1 MKYSTFSVLFF
12 IAAISA
18 NIHTAAG
25 QTINATMQNGSVRV
39 VTSRAAPAPKPIA
52 NIAVAPQVAPR
63 LTAPQVAPQPATFSP
78 RTVGS
83 YTPNILPQPPTIV
96 QRKYLPAVHTVN
108 PRFATLTT
116 QQSAPVREQ
125 PITLDPTTRER
136 ELRTLAAMR
145 ERRGFG
151 TDNRTL
157 ASIDARRQVT
167 THDPATRP
175 QLETHQSLKDVTTTK
190 KGSNKD
196 NHVSFG
202 DACRR
207 HWHEWHNRNWWHNN
221 CQTIV
226 FVTSGYY
233 FLDGGYWYPAYG
245 YDPLQTYYDY
255 DGPIYTYGDLLPDEV
270 IANVQTALQDTGYY
284 VGPVTG
290 SLDVG
295 TRAALAN
302 FQRDY
307 GLPISGAIDEP
318 TVETLGL
325 NKSSSQF
332 ITQ

>member
-1 MKYSTFSVLFF
+1 MKRSRFSVLFL
-12 IAAISA
+12 IAATSA
-18 NIHTAAG
+18 NIHNAAG
-25 QTINATMQNGSVRV
+25 QAINAPMQNAAVRV
-39 VTSRAAPAPKPIA
+39 VTTRAAPAPKPIA

-63 LTAPQVAPQPATFSP
+63 LTAPQVAPQPATFSS
-78 RTVGS
+78 RSISS
-83 YTPNILPQPPTIV
+83 YTPRILQQQPTIV
-96 QRKYLPAVHTVN
+96 QRKYLPDVHTVN
-108 PRFATLTT
+108 PRFAALTM
-116 QQSAPVREQ
+116 QQTAPVREQ

-136 ELRTLAAMR
+136 EFRTLAAMR
-145 ERRGFG
+145 ERRDFG
-151 TDNRTL
+151 TDNQRL
-157 ASIDARRQVT
+157 AAINARQPVM
-167 THDPATRP
+167 THEPATRP
-175 QLETHQSLKDVTTTK
+175 QLETRESPKDLTTTK
-190 KGSNKD
+190 KLSNKE
-196 NHVSFG
+196 NHLGYG

-207 HWHEWHNRNWWHNN
+207 HWHEWHDRNWWHNN
-221 CQTIV
+221 CNRII

-233 FLDGGYWYPAYG
+233 FLDGSYWYPAWG

-284 VGPVTG
+284 AGPITG

-307 GLPISGAIDEP
+307 GLSITGAIDEP

-325 NKSSSQF
+325 NQSSSEF